1 MQRSYVLSLVYAITL
16 PFIYIVCQFNRQF
29 MSAFSNVSL
38 LATAGAAITMSF
50 WILDKYANHNPK
62 PMFAMA
68 WVGLAS
74 GISLWFLGTLAW
86 TINVPVL
93 QINSYFS
100 LSDILYLSGYFP
112 LFLAAFLILKLFKSF
127 FSKKILL
134 LQFGVAVGLSAVVSY
149 VLILP
154 MFYSGK
160 DPLTK
165 ALSAAFPIFDLGLFT
180 ATFAIFLVFFEG
192 ALGKAWFFLT
202 VGILMNIAADLLFTY
217 VWMQN
222 FYYRGHPLELFWL
235 WGYVTFLLGLY
246 IHKREL

>member
-1 MQRSYVLSLVYAITL
+1 MQRLYVLSLVYSITL
-16 PFIYIVCQFNRQF
+16 AFIYIACQFNRGF
-29 MSAFSNVSL
+29 MLAFSNVSL
-38 LATAGAAITMSF
+38 LATAGAAVTMSF
-50 WILDKYANHNPK
+50 WILDRYADHNPK

-74 GISLWFLGTLAW
+74 GISLWFLSTLAW

-93 QINSYFS
+93 QINPYFS
-100 LSDILYLSGYFP
+100 LADILHLSGYFP
-112 LFLAAFLILKLFKSF
+112 LFLAGFLILKLFKSV
-127 FSKKILL
+127 FSKKMLT

-149 VLILP
+149 VLVLP

-160 DPLTK
+160 DPLTT

-180 ATFAIFLVFFEG
+180 ATFAIFLIFFEG

-202 VGILMNIAADLLFTY
+202 VGILMSSAADLLFTY
-217 VWMQN
+217 AWMQD

-235 WGYVTFLLGLY
+235 WGCVTFLLGIY

>member
-1 MQRSYVLSLVYAITL
+1 MQRSYVLGLVYSITL
-16 PFIYIVCQFNRQF
+16 AFIYIVCQFNRQF
-29 MSAFSNVSL
+29 MLAFSNVTI
-38 LATAGAAITMSF
+38 LATAGAAVMGSF

-74 GISLWFLGTLAW
+74 GISLSFLGTLAW
-86 TINVPVL
+86 TLNVPVL
-93 QINSYFS
+93 QINPYFS
-100 LSDILYLSGYFP
+100 LDDILYLSGYFP
-112 LFLAAFLILKLFKSF
+112 LFLAAFLILKLFKSV

-134 LQFGVAVGLSAVVSY
+134 LQFGVSVGLSAVVSY
-149 VLILP
+149 MLILP

-160 DPLTK
+160 DPLTTT
-165 ALSAAFPIFDLGLFT
+165 LSAAFPIFDLGVFT
-180 ATFAIFLVFFEG
+180 ATFAIFLIFFEG
-192 ALGKAWFFLT
+192 AIGKAWFFLT
-202 VGILMNIAADLLFTY
+202 VGILLKIAADLLFTY
-217 VWMQN
+217 AWMEN